1 MPISE
6 GVQALRLQALAA
18 LQATSYADKLEGLA
32 QCQSA
37 LAALHS
43 ALALPAAADLR
54 LHSGNL
60 LAPAD
65 LPGQPAQPVLLP
77 HTAIA
82 PHSLYAAEGLPR
94 LLHSVAHI
102 EFNAINLALDA
113 LWRFDQMPLQFY
125 ADWLQVAQE
134 EALHFDLLQQHL
146 HSLGFAYGDF
156 AAHTGLWDM
165 TFATRDNITARMA
178 LVPRTLEARGL
189 DASPLM
195 QARLRKLNTPDAD
208 QAIAILETILRDEI
222 GHVRIGNHWYAWLC
236 AQEGL
241 EPVAHYRHLAQHYRS
256 PKLRAPFNKAARLQA
271 GFSADEIAALEQA

>member
-1 MPISE
+1 MPIRE
-6 GVQALRLQALAA
+6 GIKTLRLQALAA
-18 LQATSYADKLEGLA
+18 LQAPAYADKLAGLA

-37 LAALHS
+37 LDALHPALSQPS
-43 ALALPAAADLR
+43 AVNLR
-54 LHSGNL
+54 LHSGSL
-60 LAPAD
+60 LEPAD
-65 LPGQPAQPVLLP
+65 LPGQPPQPVLLP

-94 LLHSVAHI
+94 LLHAVAHI

-146 HSLGFAYGDF
+146 ASLGFAYGDF

-165 TFATRDNITARMA
+165 TFATRGDITARMA

-189 DASPLM
+189 DATPLM
-195 QARLRKLNTPDAD
+195 QARLRKLGTADAGK
-208 QAIAILETILRDEI
+208 AIAILDIILRDEI

-236 AQEGL
+236 AQDGL

>member
-1 MPISE
+1 MPSE
-6 GVQALRLQALAA
+6 GIKALRLQALAA
-18 LQATSYADKLEGLA
+18 LQATAYADKVKSLT
-32 QCQSA
+32 QCQST
-37 LAALHS
+37 LDALHS
-43 ALALPAAADLR
+43 ALALPAAAKLR
-54 LHSGNL
+54 LHSGSL
-60 LAPAD
+60 LEPAD
-65 LPGQPAQPVLLP
+65 LPGQPLQPVLLP

-94 LLHSVAHI
+94 LLHAVAHI

-113 LWRFDQMPLQFY
+113 LWRFDDMPLQFY

-146 HSLGFAYGDF
+146 RSLGFAYGDF

-189 DASPLM
+189 DATPLM
-195 QARLRKLNTPDAD
+195 QARLRKLGTPAAGR
-208 QAIAILETILRDEI
+208 AIAILDIILRDEI

-236 AQEGL
+236 AQDGL

-271 GFSADEIAALEQA
+271 GFSAEEIEALEQA